1 MKWVMLVLVVM
12 LSGCTTK
19 VEYVDRP
26 VEVKVPVRC
35 EIPLPEKPIVSVDAQ
50 GLKNVLM
57 YTETLECWAKKCKGE
72 KCDDVK

>member
-26 VEVKVPVRC
+26 VEVRVPVKC
-35 EIPLPEKPIVSVDAQ
+35 ELEMPKKPDVAISVD
-50 GLKNVLM
+50 GLRSVLV
-57 YTETLECWAKKCKGE
+57 YTELLECTLKRCRGE
-72 KCDDVK
+72 KCD